1 MPGLLN
7 KDLKCSYA
15 KFIENGGKLM
25 KINFYFGWLEVSY
38 LTTVLGKDCMIS
50 LGVYSREYFKRK
62 KAKKEVRP
70 WK

>member
-1 MPGLLN
+1 
-7 KDLKCSYA
+7 
-15 KFIENGGKLM
+15 M